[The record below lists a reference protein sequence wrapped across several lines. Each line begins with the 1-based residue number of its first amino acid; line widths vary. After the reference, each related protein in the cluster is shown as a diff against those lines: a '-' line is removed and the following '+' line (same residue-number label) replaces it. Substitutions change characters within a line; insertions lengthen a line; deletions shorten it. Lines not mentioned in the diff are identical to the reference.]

1 MTTLVV
7 LFNLK
12 SGVSAAEYEAWAK
25 SVDLPIVRGLPS
37 ISSFDTYRSNAIL
50 GSDEKPP
57 YAYVEIIQ
65 VKDMTQFGTDIAA
78 ENMQKIAA
86 TFQAFADNPTFILS
100 TSIESA

>member
-12 SGVSAAEYEAWAK
+12 NGVSAADYESWAK
-25 SVDLPIVRGLPS
+25 STDLPIVRALPS
-37 ISSFDTYRSNAIL
+37 ITAFDTYRSNAIL

-65 VKDMTQFGTDIAA
+65 VRDMDQFGADIAA
-78 ENMQKIAA
+78 ENMQKVAA
-86 TFQAFADNPTFILS
+86 AFQGFADNPTFILS